1 MKTIRSCLLL
11 ALLACSGEKA
21 TQAPPKTAAPVAAAE
36 TAAPVDPLAE
46 PPPAGITPSL
56 PFPSIIHRRL
66 ESGLALAIVPRRSF
80 PTVELRLVVMSGQA
94 SDDEKPGLANLTGK
108 LLKDG
113 GAGRYTSRELAERA
127 EGLGAKLSISTDR
140 DATRIGLGVT
150 TSAFDEA
157 LGILATVALEP
168 RFSAVEFQK
177 LRQREIDRVKDRVR
191 TSPSW
196 LGSMLLYRE
205 LYELPVSVHPYARYD
220 ALPEE
225 LAAITL
231 ADAKAWHRTHF
242 TAENAVLVVC
252 GDVDADAV
260 EAAAKKRF
268 QAFRGPKPAPPNF
281 SDAPGPNSLQLFVVD
296 RPGSAQSQIYAGT
309 LGPERKSDAYPALMT
324 ANQILGGGVSG
335 RLFLDVREKRSLA
348 YNTSSWME
356 EPARGPMPIV
366 LSAGTQ
372 TAKTADAV
380 AALIE
385 HFDRIGSQTPSAEEV
400 ERAARFLSDSF
411 LFKLETAGAIA
422 DLSSRLP
429 VLGLPDDAY
438 DDYRRAVRKLEPNAV
453 SAAAGRYFR
462 KGALIVVVAGDAA
475 TIAKPLARFGAVSVV
490 DPEKGFVISRT
501 VPRE

>member
-1 MKTIRSCLLL
+1 MKTIRSFFLL
-11 ALLACSGEKA
+11 ALLACSAEKA
-21 TQAPPKTAAPVAAAE
+21 TQPAPKAPAPSAPPLA
-36 TAAPVDPLAE
+36 AAPVDPLAE
-46 PPPAGITPSL
+46 PPPPGITPSL
-56 PFPSIIHRRL
+56 PFPGIVHRRL
-66 ESGLALAIVPRRSF
+66 ENGLALAVVPRRGF

-94 SDDEKPGLANLTGK
+94 SDEEKPGLAALTGK

-113 GAGRYTSRELAERA
+113 GAGRYNSRELAERA
-127 EGLGAKLSISTDR
+127 EGLGAKLGISTDR

-150 TSAFDEA
+150 TSGFDDA

-168 RFSAVEFQK
+168 RFSPVEFQK
-177 LRQREIDRVKDRVR
+177 LRQREIDRVKDRAR

-196 LGSMLLYRE
+196 LASMLLYRE

-225 LAAITL
+225 LSAITL

-242 TAENAVLVVC
+242 TAENAVLVVS
-252 GDVDADAV
+252 GDVDPDAV
-260 EAAAKKRF
+260 EAAAKKAF
-268 QAFRGPKPAPPNF
+268 KAFRGPKPSPPTF
-281 SDAPGPNSLQLFVVD
+281 SNPPGPNSLELFVVD
-296 RPGSAQSQIYAGT
+296 RPGSAQSQIFAGT

-324 ANQILGGGVSG
+324 ANQIVGGGVSG

-348 YNTSSWME
+348 YSTSSWME

-385 HFDRIGSQTPSAEEV
+385 HFDRIGSQAPSTDEV

-411 LFKLETAGAIA
+411 LFKIETAGAIA
-422 DLSSRLP
+422 DLSSRLL

-438 DDYRRAVRKLEPNAV
+438 DDYRKAVRNLDATRV
-453 SAAAGRYFR
+453 SAIAGRYFR
-462 KGALIVVVAGDAA
+462 KGSLVVVVAGDAA
-475 TIAKPLARFGAVSVV
+475 TIAKPLARFGNVAVVA
-490 DPEKGFVISRT
+490 PEKGFVIAKT

>member
-1 MKTIRSCLLL
+1 MKTIRCCFLLV
-11 ALLACSGEKA
+11 LLACSGEQA
-21 TQAPPKTAAPVAAAE
+21 TKGPPQTPAAPAPAGA
-36 TAAPVDPLAE
+36 TATADPLAE
-46 PPPAGITPSL
+46 PPPPGITPSL
-56 PFPSIIHRRL
+56 PFPSIVHRRL
-66 ESGLALAIVPRRSF
+66 ENGLALAIVPRRGF

-113 GAGRYTSRELAERA
+113 GAGRYSSRELAERA
-127 EGLGAKLSISTDR
+127 ESLGAKLNISTDR

-150 TSAFDEA
+150 TSGFDEA

-168 RFSAVEFQK
+168 RFSPVEFQK
-177 LRQREIDRVKDRVR
+177 LRQREIDRVKDRAR

-196 LGSMLLYRE
+196 LASMVLYRE
-205 LYELPVSVHPYARYD
+205 LYELPVSMHPYARYD

-225 LAAITL
+225 LATLTL
-231 ADAKAWHRTHF
+231 ADAKSWHRTHF
-242 TAENAVLVVC
+242 TAENAVLVVS
-252 GDVDADAV
+252 GDVDADMV

-268 QAFRGPKPAPPNF
+268 QAFRGARPAPPGF
-281 SDAPGPNSLQLFVVD
+281 SNPPGPNSFELFVVD
-296 RPGSAQSQIYAGT
+296 RPGSAQSQIFAGT

-348 YNTSSWME
+348 YSTSSWME

-385 HFDRIGSQTPSAEEV
+385 HFDRMGSHALEAEEV

-422 DLSSRLP
+422 DLTSRLV

-438 DDYRRAVRKLEPNAV
+438 DDYRKAVRQLQPHVV
-453 SAAAGRYFR
+453 SATAGRYFR
-462 KGALIVVVAGDAA
+462 KGALVVVVAGDAA
-475 TIAKPLARFGAVSVV
+475 TIAKPLARFGNVAVV
-490 DPEKGFVISRT
+490 DPEKGFVIAKT